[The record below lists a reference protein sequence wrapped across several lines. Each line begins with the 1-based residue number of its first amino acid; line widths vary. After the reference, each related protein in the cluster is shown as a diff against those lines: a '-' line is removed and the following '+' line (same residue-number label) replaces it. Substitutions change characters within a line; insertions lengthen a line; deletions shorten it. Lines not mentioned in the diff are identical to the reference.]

1 MSLYSQTAMD
11 ELKAKHKQ
19 EIDKVTHDFREEIYK
34 ITDQRDALWS
44 GVVDCGGDA
53 AHYGLVQDIP
63 DEAIVAI
70 AYSTD
75 LQLKSFIK
83 KIGAMWNLRAGGFAM
98 RAEHV
103 EGITAKIKSKFPKCT
118 ITEERDPKTER
129 ILFHV
134 SGDFCGYKC
143 TLKHNKRKPL
153 DDLTYIDHSTD
164 DEFRA
169 FTKSLGVKWHLPAGG
184 YAIPAEHVEN
194 IAAQIQS
201 KFPKWTITDERR

>member
-1 MSLYSQTAMD
+1 MD

-44 GVVDCGGDA
+44 AVVDSGQDP

-63 DEAIVAI
+63 DEDIGAI

-75 LQLKSFIK
+75 EQFKSFIK
-83 KIGAMWNLRAGGFAM
+83 KTGAMWNLWAGGFAIPT
-98 RAEHV
+98 EHV

-118 ITEERDPKTER
+118 VTEECDPKTER
-129 ILFHV
+129 ILLHV
-134 SGDFCGYKC
+134 SGDFCEYKC

-153 DDLTYIDHSTD
+153 DDLTYINHSTD

-169 FTKSLGVKWHLPAGG
+169 FTKSLGVKWNRPAFG

-194 IAAQIQS
+194 IAARIQI
-201 KFPKWTITDERR
+201 KFPKWTIIDERG